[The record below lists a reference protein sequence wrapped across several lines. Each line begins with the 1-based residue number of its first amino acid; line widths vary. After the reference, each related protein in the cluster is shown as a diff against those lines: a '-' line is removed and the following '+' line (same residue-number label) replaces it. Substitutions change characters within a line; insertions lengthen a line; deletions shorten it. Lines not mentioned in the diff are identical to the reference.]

1 MDNLDRKILRIVQRN
16 CQLKAESIAEE
27 VGLSASA
34 VQRRL
39 RQLRQDRVITSEIAV
54 VDMKQIGG
62 GITFIAGLEIE
73 RENYDALHRLRLWAA
88 QNDSIQQL
96 FYVTGSVDL
105 IAIITARDV
114 TEYDEIAA
122 QIMRENSQIRRINT
136 NVVLKSIKTG
146 LFVPVPDIEEAE

>member
-16 CQLKAESIAEE
+16 CQLKAEAIAEE

-62 GITFIAGLEIE
+62 GMTFIAGLEIE
-73 RENYDALHRLRLWAA
+73 RENYDALQRLRLWAG
-88 QNDSIQQL
+88 QDDSIQQL

-114 TEYDEIAA
+114 AEYDEIAA
-122 QIMRENSQIRRINT
+122 RIMRENSQIRRINT
-136 NVVLKSIKTG
+136 NVVLKSIKSG
-146 LFVPVPDIEEAE
+146 LFVPVPDIDEEE

>member
-16 CQLKAESIAEE
+16 CQLKAEAIAEE

-54 VDMKQIGG
+54 VDMKEVGG
-62 GITFIAGLEIE
+62 GMTFIAGLEIE
-73 RENYDALHRLRLWAA
+73 RDNYDTLQRMRNWAA
-88 QNDSIQQL
+88 RNDNIQQL

-114 TEYDEIAA
+114 TEYDDIAA
-122 QIMRENSQIRRINT
+122 QIMRENSQVRRINT
-136 NVVLKSIKTG
+136 NVVLKSIKSG
-146 LFVPVPDIEEAE
+146 LFVPVPDVEEID